1 VVDRPGR
8 VTSQSRA
15 DHGRTPLRVAYL
27 SYSSGIYDARTFR
40 MARSAIEAGAEVTV
54 YARWQPGLPLVEQ
67 HDGFRLVRAPWAW
80 QLAIPGAERLLGKW
94 IRGVPPRGWE
104 RARLSVVA
112 APPALLSAD
121 DEVASTDDATGGE
134 AADPGTE
141 GARSAGAHTH
151 PQPGRSRSSIPRR
164 IARRFFIRPAR
175 GAWQAARQPF
185 QLLEKYPARPL
196 AWARAVERV
205 AEPADIWHGMWA
217 GSLPAL
223 DRLRRR
229 FGGRTVYDSRDVY
242 MESRDLATAPR
253 IVRPMMRAFERRW
266 ARRADLV
273 ITVNHPYAEL
283 LSRAFDIPVPWIVM
297 NCPEAWTPPTPP
309 PDRIREALGLPGSTP
324 VVLYQG
330 QLISDRGI
338 EQAMDAILD
347 VPGATLVLIG
357 YGPLRRRLRRRSEE
371 PPYAGRVRVV
381 PAVHPSELVPWTAS
395 ADVVVMPIQPTSLN
409 HRYTTPQ
416 KLFESIAAGVP
427 VVASDLPAM
436 AEVVREIDAGALC
449 DPTSPPS
456 IAAAIREVLGVD
468 DATRAAR
475 RERILAA
482 AHARYNW
489 AAQVHVLHAAYRDLL
504 AGRTRGPA

>member
-1 VVDRPGR
+1 VTLRGRPGPEG
-8 VTSQSRA
+8 RA
-15 DHGRTPLRVAYL
+15 LRVAYL

-54 YARWQPGLPLVEQ
+54 YARWEPGLPLVEQ
-67 HDGFRLVRAPWAW
+67 HDGFRLVRAPWVW
-80 QLAIPGAERLLGKW
+80 QLAIPGVERLLGTR

-104 RARLSVVA
+104 QARMTA
-112 APPALLSAD
+112 DAPPPAPLAAND
-121 DEVASTDDATGGE
+121 DAAGAEVA
-134 AADPGTE
+134 DPRPE
-141 GARSAGAHTH
+141 GARLAGELA
-151 PQPGRSRSSIPRR
+151 QRQPRR
-164 IARRFFIRPAR
+164 RRLISPRRLARRFVVRPIRA
-175 GAWQAARQPF
+175 AWQSARQPF
-185 QLLEKYPARPL
+185 QLLGKYPARPL

-223 DRLRRR
+223 DRMRRR

-253 IVRPMMRAFERRW
+253 LVRPMMRAFERRW

-273 ITVNHPYAEL
+273 ITVNDAYAEL
-283 LSRAFDIPVPWIVM
+283 VSRAFDIPVPRVVM

-309 PDRIREALGLPGSTP
+309 PDRIREALGLPGSTAI
-324 VVLYQG
+324 VLYQG

-338 EQAMDAILD
+338 EQAMDAILE
-347 VPGATLVLIG
+347 VPGATLVLLG

-371 PPYAGRVRVV
+371 PPYAGRVRLV
-381 PAVHPSELVPWTAS
+381 PAVRPSELVPWTAS
-395 ADVVVMPIQPTSLN
+395 ADIVVMPIQPTSLN

-436 AEVVREIDAGALC
+436 AEIVREIDAGALC

-456 IAAAIREVLGVD
+456 IAAAIRDVLHVD
-468 DATRAAR
+468 DATRTAR

-489 AAQVHVLHAAYRDLL
+489 AAQAHVLQAAYRDLL
-504 AGRTRGPA
+504 ADQTRGPA